1 VQERLEREYD
11 LDLIV
16 TAPSV
21 VYEVEMNDGSKELVD
36 SPAKLVN
43 RHATWA
49 QSQACGTAPLFFLNL
64 PPPTSA

>member
-36 SPAKLVN
+36 SPAKLVSQ
-43 RHATWA
+43 HAA
-49 QSQACGTAPLFFLNL
+49 
-64 PPPTSA
+64 